1 MRFSYVML
9 PDYPLDD
16 DVVDALR
23 GRRLLLAESEDGHS

>member
-16 DVVDALR
+16 TIESIKLADAL
-23 GRRLLLAESEDGHS
+23 GYYGC